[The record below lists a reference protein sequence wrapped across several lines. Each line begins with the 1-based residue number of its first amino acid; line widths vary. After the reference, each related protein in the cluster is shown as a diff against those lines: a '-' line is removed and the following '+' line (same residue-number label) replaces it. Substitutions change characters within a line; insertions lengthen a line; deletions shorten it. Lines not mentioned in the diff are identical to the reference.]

1 MEILRNLVVR
11 TVVTVSLL
19 FALTACDTLFPE
31 SREAGTIPIHL
42 KHVDTS
48 TCPMTMAINNTTW
61 AIDNFALYVSNPAVR
76 IDGKWQSVSFT
87 ENEWQTGKV
96 ALLKYHPSCGKKK
109 AGNTQLQIDVSE
121 KLMQLAT
128 NLRFTIG
135 LPFEENHA
143 NPLTQ
148 PSPLNDSS
156 MFWSWQAGHKF
167 MRLDIHNAEQPSQT
181 WSYHLGSVG
190 CESESAMRPPEKACK
205 FTNRV
210 EMILPMTQLDWELD
224 LALSVPVMLSQ
235 VNLPETEGCM
245 FESPENPVC
254 GRLLKNL
261 LHRPWLD
268 WQ

>member
-1 MEILRNLVVR
+1 MEILRNVITR
-11 TVVTVSLL
+11 TAVSVCLL
-19 FALTACDTLFPE
+19 FTLSACDTLFPDE
-31 SREAGTIPIHL
+31 RVAGTIPVHL

-48 TCPMTMAINNTTW
+48 TCPMTMKINNTDW
-61 AIDNFALYVSNPAVR
+61 IVDYFGLYVSNPEVR
-76 IDGKWQSVSFT
+76 IDGKWQAVSFT
-87 ENEWQTGKV
+87 QNEWQTAKV
-96 ALLKYHPSCGKKK
+96 ALLKYHPSCGGDK
-109 AGNTQLQIDVSE
+109 AGNTKLKINASE

-128 NLRFTIG
+128 NLRFMVG
-135 LPFEENHA
+135 LPFDENHA

-148 PSPLNDSS
+148 PSPLNDST

-167 MRLDIHNAEQPSQT
+167 IRLDIHNSQQPSQT

-224 LALSVPVMLSQ
+224 LSLSVPVMLSQ
-235 VNLPETEGCM
+235 VDLTQSEGCM

-254 GRLLKNL
+254 GQLLKNL